1 MKKEKANKELIQKR
15 KITLFVFLF
24 SALLLFIAANLFNIQ
39 ILNAAK
45 YKIAAKKQYES
56 RISIKSVRG
65 LIYDRKQNV
74 LVSNVNK
81 ISVAAD
87 PNMIDNK
94 DSVAEIFSKIF
105 QKEKSSYLD
114 KLNFRNTSFVW
125 IERRIDPQF
134 ETAINELNISGI
146 IKMNESFR
154 TFSNG
159 DLASQLLGLTD
170 LENNGIAGLELEN
183 NEILAGK
190 PGYVVMQK
198 DGLGK
203 KRPAVEYPR
212 SEPINGNS
220 LVLTIDMNIQK
231 IIEEELSNGVSINNA
246 VGGKCIV
253 MSVKTG
259 EILGMASMVSFTSND
274 SLNVGKSVNKL
285 SLITDLYEPGSTFK
299 FVTAAASLE
308 EGLENKFSIIATQ
321 SGEYVQGNIKIKD
334 AHKHN
339 SNLSFQQVVEQSS
352 NVGMIQIANKL
363 GSSRFYKYARDFG
376 FGIYSGI
383 DFPGEVRGM
392 LKRPV
397 EFSPV
402 SLQFMAIGYEVLVTA
417 MQMTN
422 AFSCIANN
430 GVMMKPFIVKK
441 VLSPDGKIIKEN
453 FPTVV
458 RNVVSKTTANGMTE
472 LLYGV
477 VERGT
482 GKDAK
487 IENLKIAGKTG
498 TSQRV
503 INGKHSKQSYT
514 ASFIGYFPADNPQIV
529 ISVIIDEPKS
539 GDYYGGKVA
548 APIFK
553 KIAEQIIAVNG
564 LFEENQPRVLFAS
577 NENDEHNIIEN
588 ETSVKELNLI
598 NFDID
603 DARKILNERNIS
615 FEIDGSK
622 NNSIV
627 TSQQIIEEDSGVK
640 FMLKTIQE
648 NSSQEKSELNK
659 IPELRGMSMR
669 NCVKALSLLGVDYK
683 ITGSGKVVSQ
693 NISAGTVLQKNIS
706 LQVIC
711 EE

>member
-1 MKKEKANKELIQKR
+1 
-15 KITLFVFLF
+15 
-24 SALLLFIAANLFNIQ
+24 
-39 ILNAAK
+39 
-45 YKIAAKKQYES
+45 
-56 RISIKSVRG
+56 
-65 LIYDRKQNV
+65 
-74 LVSNVNK
+74 
-81 ISVAAD
+81 
-87 PNMIDNK
+87 
-94 DSVAEIFSKIF
+94 
-105 QKEKSSYLD
+105 
-114 KLNFRNTSFVW
+114 
-125 IERRIDPQF
+125 
-134 ETAINELNISGI
+134 
-146 IKMNESFR
+146 
-154 TFSNG
+154 
-159 DLASQLLGLTD
+159 
-170 LENNGIAGLELEN
+170 
-183 NEILAGK
+183 
-190 PGYVVMQK
+190 
-198 DGLGK
+198 
-203 KRPAVEYPR
+203 
-212 SEPINGNS
+212 
-220 LVLTIDMNIQK
+220 
-231 IIEEELSNGVSINNA
+231 
-246 VGGKCIV
+246 

-299 FVTAAASLE
+299 LVTAAASLE
-308 EGLENKFSIIATQ
+308 EGVENKFSIIATQ
-321 SGEYVQGNIKIKD
+321 SGEYVHGDVKIKD

-352 NVGMIQIANKL
+352 NVGMIQIAKKL
-363 GSSRFYKYARDFG
+363 GSPRFYKYARDFG

-392 LKRPV
+392 LKRPI

-417 MQMTN
+417 IQMTN

-441 VLSPDGKIIKEN
+441 VLSADGKIIKEN
-453 FPTVV
+453 FSTVV

-503 INGKHSKQSYT
+503 VEGKHSKQSYT

-577 NENDEHNIIEN
+577 NENDGQNLSEN
-588 ETSVKELNLI
+588 ESPVKELNFK
-598 NFDID
+598 NFEIE
-603 DARKILNERNIS
+603 DARKILNERNIN
-615 FEIDGSK
+615 FEIDGPK

-627 TSQQIIEEDSGVK
+627 SSQQIIEEDSGVK

-648 NSSQEKSELNK
+648 NSTQEKNELNK

-669 NCVKALSLLGVDYK
+669 NCVKALSLLGIDYK

>member
-1 MKKEKANKELIQKR
+1 LKKEKANKELIQKR